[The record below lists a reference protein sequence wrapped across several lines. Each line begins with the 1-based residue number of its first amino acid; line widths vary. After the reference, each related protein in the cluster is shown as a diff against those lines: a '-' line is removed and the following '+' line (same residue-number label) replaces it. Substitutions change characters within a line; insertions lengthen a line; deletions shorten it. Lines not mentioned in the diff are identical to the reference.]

1 MDLMDQTSVHSTK
14 GPDVMSVSTTNP
26 ETASLLAATVSRAP
40 NMSEPAVDSH
50 ALPPKPDMAVSINGK
65 QTEVIGSSKVIA
77 EGYDEKDAD
86 PILAFTADA
95 EYLSLGL
102 PTSFGKQESIRP
114 KAGTGSRSAANTAD
128 GPNDTS
134 NQPVR
139 SFTFLYIPIVSSCL
153 LLMAVV
159 CP

>member
-1 MDLMDQTSVHSTK
+1 MDSTDQTSVHSTT
-14 GPDVMSVSTTNP
+14 GPEVISVSTTNP
-26 ETASLLAATVSRAP
+26 ETASSLATTVSRAP

-77 EGYDEKDAD
+77 EGLDKKDAD

-114 KAGTGSRSAANTAD
+114 KAGTGSLLAANTTD
-128 GPNDTS
+128 GPAEAS
-134 NQPVR
+134 NEPVR
-139 SFTFLYIPIVSSCL
+139 SFTSLYKTVVSSC
-153 LLMAVV
+153 
-159 CP
+159 